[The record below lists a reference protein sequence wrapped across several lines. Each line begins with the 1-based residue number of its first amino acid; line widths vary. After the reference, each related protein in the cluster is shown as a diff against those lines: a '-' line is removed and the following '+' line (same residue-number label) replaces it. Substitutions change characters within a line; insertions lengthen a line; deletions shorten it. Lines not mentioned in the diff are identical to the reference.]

1 MSITIL
7 QTPLDYTPTNAQHAY
22 TASSSLSGSTD
33 FRYLFDVWINP
44 RTNPEKIARLVVA
57 PNTYGVGIVDVG
69 DIVRN
74 YVKPN
79 PRDNEGQSTG
89 VGFDNLTGGTPNG
102 LLINASL
109 NTSNYNSVSF
119 VASNAFNT
127 NNAYEDLVHVGE
139 YRVLIGEQ
147 YVVSGITT
155 RTICETPYV
164 VSSTMVL
171 SETDEIAAYPGT
183 PNTIVVSGASTN
195 VAPWALGSLGWSYAH
210 YTTGLTLVDSGTT
223 TASTGSYTATLE
235 PNIGDQLY
243 ITENGS
249 GVRYAYLWNTEPG
262 ITGWSFFNVFTP
274 PCATQPDFITIWPG
288 VQENKTNFNFNN
300 LYWTGNT
307 NGQNNFQY
315 LEGEKYRFYL
325 NTQISAQKPA
335 QFLSTFG
342 DRLYTAAL
350 TTGSTIGP
358 FVYTNVDRVRRRQ
371 HHPACPV
378 LISYF
383 YRDFN
388 DAAFTLS
395 GNPSITQN
403 YNFATSW
410 DSPYERAQTLSVRQ
424 SYTATT
430 TAPDWRIVYDIQRA
444 LVDYGN
450 KIAYWKTTGS
460 PTASTALS
468 LRISEVV
475 EYYFMDANC
484 LSDPIHFL
492 FLNQQGVWDTYT
504 FDRKNIRTIA
514 KENVV
519 YGSSPI
525 RNSPVYNP
533 FFYSQRD
540 TIYDQTLTEEVTAQ
554 TNFMEENDRIIV
566 EELFKSTSVYLIKDY
581 ISPVNPQP
589 QYSLTPYLIP
599 IVITNTTFEDYKERY
614 NKLYQYT
621 LTFRYNPLQLHR
633 SNL

>member
-7 QTPLDYTPTNAQHAY
+7 QTPLDYTPTNAQNAY
-22 TASSSLSGSTD
+22 TAISNLSGSTD

-89 VGFDNLTGGTPNG
+89 VGAANLTGGTPNG

-109 NTSNYNSVSF
+109 NSGNYDSVSSI
-119 VASNAFNT
+119 ASNAFNT

-155 RTICETPYV
+155 RTICEIPYV
-164 VSSTMVL
+164 VSSTMNIELTEELV
-171 SETDEIAAYPGT
+171 AYPGS
-183 PNTIVVSGASTN
+183 PNTTEVSNASVN
-195 VAPWALGSLGWSYAH
+195 VAPWALGGLGWSYAH

-262 ITGWSFFNVFTP
+262 ITGWSFFNIFTP

-325 NTQISAQKPA
+325 NTEISAEKPA
-335 QFLSTFG
+335 EFLSTFG
-342 DRLYTAAL
+342 DELYTATL
-350 TTGSTIGP
+350 SNSITT
-358 FVYTNVDRVRRRQ
+358 TNVNRIRRRH
-371 HHPACPV
+371 HHPDCPV
-378 LISYF
+378 LLSYF

-388 DAAFTLS
+388 DSALTIS
-395 GNPSITQN
+395 GNPTTQYYN
-403 YNFATSW
+403 YATSW
-410 DSPYERAQTLSVRQ
+410 DSNYNLSNITLRQ
-424 SYTATT
+424 PYTATT
-430 TAPDWRIVYDIQRA
+430 TETDWRIVYDVLRTN
-444 LVDYGN
+444 VDYGY
-450 KIAYWKTTGS
+450 KIAYWKTTGT
-460 PTASTALS
+460 PTNSQS
-468 LRISEVV
+468 LQARISEVV

-492 FLNQQGVWDTYT
+492 FLNQQGIWDTYT
-504 FDRKNIRTIA
+504 FDRKNIRTLA

-519 YGSSPI
+519 YGQSPI

-540 TIYDQTLTEEVTAQ
+540 TIYDQTITEEVTAQ